1 MKNIALLFCLF
12 LMVGGCC
19 HVQTI
24 PDEGGIPGI
33 EVPPYPL
40 PDYCLVPLTE
50 PIRVEDN
57 EAEWM
62 RYESSL
68 WSRFI
73 STMYV
78 PEFYNKTE
86 APAGYL
92 KARMYYPGK
101 WDATMEFFV
110 GCNHFAEPGD
120 IAGLLG
126 DAIALVGAGHL
137 SFGAFQDDLG
147 FDEDWLVRSIRG
159 AIDSIHP
166 AGNDGEFR
174 VEFVLIGYDIQW
186 ADHRDVWHHAHR

>member
-1 MKNIALLFCLF
+1 MKNLALLFSLF
-12 LMVGGCC
+12 LVLGGCC
-19 HVQTI
+19 HVQENSEYG
-24 PDEGGIPGI
+24 PIPGI

-68 WSRFI
+68 WTRFY

-78 PEFYNKTE
+78 PEFYDRTE
-86 APAGYL
+86 APSGYL
-92 KARMYYPGK
+92 KARMYYPEK

-126 DAIALVGAGHL
+126 DAMALVGSGHL
-137 SFGAFQDDLG
+137 SFGAFQDQDG
-147 FDEDWLVRSIRG
+147 FNEDWLVRSIKG

-166 AGNDGEFR
+166 VGNDGEFR
-174 VEFVLIGYDIQW
+174 AEFVLIGYDIRW
-186 ADHRDVWHHAHR
+186 RDHRDVWHHAQR